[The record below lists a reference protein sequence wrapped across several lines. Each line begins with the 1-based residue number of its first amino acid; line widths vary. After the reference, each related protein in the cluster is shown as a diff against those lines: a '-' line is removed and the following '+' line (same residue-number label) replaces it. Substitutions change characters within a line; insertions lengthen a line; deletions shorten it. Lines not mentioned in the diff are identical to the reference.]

1 MLSDWS
7 LCMVCS
13 TKYSF
18 NIICGKNHLRGV
30 QTMNRVQLKTIAKQQ
45 LQGNIG
51 MLFVCLL
58 ITWVLSNSVP
68 GLASLIVA
76 PPLTLGMSMIFL
88 GLTRNESP
96 EINTLFSGFSYIGPA
111 ILLNI
116 MIAVFTCLWSLLFV
130 IPGIIKAISYSMA
143 YFVLADNPELS
154 AKEALDESKRITS
167 GHIGDLFVLYLSFIP
182 WVLLGAITCGLALI
196 YVVPYMQ
203 TTMANYYLE
212 LKDN

>member
-1 MLSDWS
+1 
-7 LCMVCS
+7 
-13 TKYSF
+13 
-18 NIICGKNHLRGV
+18 
-30 QTMNRVQLKTIAKQQ
+30 
-45 LQGNIG
+45 

-76 PPLTLGMSMIFL
+76 PPLTLGLSMIFL

-96 EINTLFSGFSYIGPA
+96 EMNTLFSGFSYIGPA

-130 IPGIIKAISYSMA
+130 IPGIIKGISYSMA

-154 AKEALDESKRITS
+154 AKESLDESKRITS

-212 LKDN
+212 LKNN

>member
-1 MLSDWS
+1 MD
-7 LCMVCS
+7 
-13 TKYSF
+13 
-18 NIICGKNHLRGV
+18 
-30 QTMNRVQLKTIAKQQ
+30 RVQLKAIAKQQ
-45 LQGNIG
+45 IQGNIG
-51 MLFVCLL
+51 ILFVCLL
-58 ITWVLSNSVP
+58 ITSVLSGLIP
-68 GLASLIVA
+68 GLTALIVG
-76 PPLTLGMSMIFL
+76 PPLTLGLTMIFL
-88 GLTRNESP
+88 GLTRDESP
-96 EINTLFSGFSYIGPA
+96 EINTLFSGFSYMGPA

>member
-1 MLSDWS
+1 MD
-7 LCMVCS
+7 
-13 TKYSF
+13 
-18 NIICGKNHLRGV
+18 
-30 QTMNRVQLKTIAKQQ
+30 RVQLKANAKQQ
-45 LQGNIG
+45 IQGNIG
-51 MLFVCLL
+51 ILFVCLL
-58 ITWVLSNSVP
+58 ITSVLSGLIP
-68 GLASLIVA
+68 GLTTLIVG
-76 PPLTLGMSMIFL
+76 PPLTLGLTMIFL
-88 GLTRNESP
+88 GLTRDESP
-96 EINTLFSGFSYIGPA
+96 EINTLFSGFSYMGPA

-116 MIAVFTCLWSLLFV
+116 MIAIFTCLWSLLFV

>member
-1 MLSDWS
+1 
-7 LCMVCS
+7 
-13 TKYSF
+13 
-18 NIICGKNHLRGV
+18 
-30 QTMNRVQLKTIAKQQ
+30 MNRVQLKTIAKQQ

-76 PPLTLGMSMIFL
+76 PPLTLGISMIFL

-116 MIAVFTCLWSLLFV
+116 MIAIFTCLWSLLFV
-130 IPGIIKAISYSMA
+130 IPGSAPLCTGQTEDVSDTGGKRKTLFPGTAGVSAHPAKLEKEIRT
-143 YFVLADNPELS
+143 ADTPGRAARALCGSLPHARMYAVYGGS
-154 AKEALDESKRITS
+154 ANHRFAEGTDKT
-167 GHIGDLFVLYLSFIP
+167 G
-182 WVLLGAITCGLALI
+182 
-196 YVVPYMQ
+196 
-203 TTMANYYLE
+203 
-212 LKDN
+212 

>member
-1 MLSDWS
+1 MD
-7 LCMVCS
+7 
-13 TKYSF
+13 
-18 NIICGKNHLRGV
+18 
-30 QTMNRVQLKTIAKQQ
+30 RVQLKAIAKQQ
-45 LQGNIG
+45 IQGNIG
-51 MLFVCLL
+51 ILFVCLL
-58 ITWVLSNSVP
+58 ITSVLSGLIP
-68 GLASLIVA
+68 GLITLIVG
-76 PPLTLGMSMIFL
+76 PPLTLGLTMIFL
-88 GLTRNESP
+88 GLTRDESP
-96 EINTLFSGFSYIGPA
+96 EINTLFSGFSYMGPA

-212 LKDN
+212 LKNN

>member
-1 MLSDWS
+1 
-7 LCMVCS
+7 
-13 TKYSF
+13 
-18 NIICGKNHLRGV
+18 
-30 QTMNRVQLKTIAKQQ
+30 
-45 LQGNIG
+45 
-51 MLFVCLL
+51 
-58 ITWVLSNSVP
+58 
-68 GLASLIVA
+68 
-76 PPLTLGMSMIFL
+76 
-88 GLTRNESP
+88 
-96 EINTLFSGFSYIGPA
+96 
-111 ILLNI
+111 LLNI
-116 MIAVFTCLWSLLFV
+116 MIAIFTCLWSLLFV

>member
-1 MLSDWS
+1 MD
-7 LCMVCS
+7 
-13 TKYSF
+13 
-18 NIICGKNHLRGV
+18 
-30 QTMNRVQLKTIAKQQ
+30 RVQLKAIAKQQ
-45 LQGNIG
+45 IQGNIG
-51 MLFVCLL
+51 ILFVCLL
-58 ITWVLSNSVP
+58 ITSVLSGLIP
-68 GLASLIVA
+68 GLTTLIVGT
-76 PPLTLGMSMIFL
+76 PLTLGLTMIFL
-88 GLTRNESP
+88 GLTRDESP
-96 EINTLFSGFSYIGPA
+96 EINTLFSGFSYMGPA

-212 LKDN
+212 LKNN

>member
-1 MLSDWS
+1 MD
-7 LCMVCS
+7 
-13 TKYSF
+13 
-18 NIICGKNHLRGV
+18 
-30 QTMNRVQLKTIAKQQ
+30 RVQLKAIAKQQ
-45 LQGNIG
+45 IQGNIG
-51 MLFVCLL
+51 ILFVCLL
-58 ITWVLSNSVP
+58 ITSVLS
-68 GLASLIVA
+68 GLILGLTTLIVG
-76 PPLTLGMSMIFL
+76 PPLTLGLTMIFL
-88 GLTRNESP
+88 GLTRDESP
-96 EINTLFSGFSYIGPA
+96 EINTLFSGFSYMGPA

-182 WVLLGAITCGLALI
+182 WVLLGAITYGLALI

-212 LKDN
+212 LKNN

>member
-1 MLSDWS
+1 MD
-7 LCMVCS
+7 
-13 TKYSF
+13 
-18 NIICGKNHLRGV
+18 
-30 QTMNRVQLKTIAKQQ
+30 RVQLKAIAKQQ
-45 LQGNIG
+45 IQGNIG
-51 MLFVCLL
+51 ILFVCLL
-58 ITWVLSNSVP
+58 ITSVLSGLSP
-68 GLASLIVA
+68 GLTTLIVG
-76 PPLTLGMSMIFL
+76 PPLTLGLTMIFL
-88 GLTRNESP
+88 GLTRDESP
-96 EINTLFSGFSYIGPA
+96 EINTLFSGFSYMGPA

-116 MIAVFTCLWSLLFV
+116 MIAIFTCLWSLLFV

>member
-1 MLSDWS
+1 
-7 LCMVCS
+7 
-13 TKYSF
+13 
-18 NIICGKNHLRGV
+18 
-30 QTMNRVQLKTIAKQQ
+30 MNRVQLKTIAKQQ

-76 PPLTLGMSMIFL
+76 PPLTLGISMIFL

-116 MIAVFTCLWSLLFV
+116 MIAIFTCLWSLLFV

-212 LKDN
+212 LKNN

>member
-18 NIICGKNHLRGV
+18 NIIYGKNHLRGV

-68 GLASLIVA
+68 GLASLIVS

-143 YFVLADNPELS
+143 YLVLADNPELS

-203 TTMANYYLE
+203 TTTANYYLE

>member
-1 MLSDWS
+1 MD
-7 LCMVCS
+7 
-13 TKYSF
+13 
-18 NIICGKNHLRGV
+18 
-30 QTMNRVQLKTIAKQQ
+30 RVQLKAIAKQQ
-45 LQGNIG
+45 IQGNIG
-51 MLFVCLL
+51 ILFVCLL
-58 ITWVLSNSVP
+58 ITSVLSGLIP
-68 GLASLIVA
+68 GLTTLIVGS
-76 PPLTLGMSMIFL
+76 PLTLGLTMIFL
-88 GLTRNESP
+88 GLTRDESP
-96 EINTLFSGFSYIGPA
+96 EINTLFSGFSYMGPA

-212 LKDN
+212 LKNN

>member
-1 MLSDWS
+1 MD
-7 LCMVCS
+7 
-13 TKYSF
+13 
-18 NIICGKNHLRGV
+18 
-30 QTMNRVQLKTIAKQQ
+30 RVQLKAIAKQQ
-45 LQGNIG
+45 IQGNIG
-51 MLFVCLL
+51 ILFVCLL
-58 ITWVLSNSVP
+58 ITSVLSNIVP

-76 PPLTLGMSMIFL
+76 PPLTLGLTMIFL

-96 EINTLFSGFSYIGPA
+96 EVNTLFSGFSYMGPA

-130 IPGIIKAISYSMA
+130 IPGIIKGISYSMA

-154 AKEALDESKRITS
+154 ANEALDESKRITS

-182 WVLLGAITCGLALI
+182 WFLLGAITCGLALI
-196 YVVPYMQ
+196 YVVPYVQ
-203 TTMANYYLE
+203 ATMANYYLE

>member
-1 MLSDWS
+1 MFINYKCIIRPHSRS
-7 LCMVCS
+7 YHPHCR
-13 TKYSF
+13 TTF
-18 NIICGKNHLRGV
+18 N
-30 QTMNRVQLKTIAKQQ
+30 
-45 LQGNIG
+45 
-51 MLFVCLL
+51 
-58 ITWVLSNSVP
+58 TWFDHDFPWFN
-68 GLASLIVA
+68 
-76 PPLTLGMSMIFL
+76 TC
-88 GLTRNESP
+88 ESP
-96 EINTLFSGFSYIGPA
+96 EINTLFSGFSYMGPA

-212 LKDN
+212 LKNN

>member
-1 MLSDWS
+1 MD
-7 LCMVCS
+7 
-13 TKYSF
+13 
-18 NIICGKNHLRGV
+18 
-30 QTMNRVQLKTIAKQQ
+30 RVQLKAIAKQQ
-45 LQGNIG
+45 IQGNIG
-51 MLFVCLL
+51 ILFVCLL
-58 ITWVLSNSVP
+58 ITSVLSGLIP
-68 GLASLIVA
+68 GLTILIVG
-76 PPLTLGMSMIFL
+76 PPLTLGLTMIFL
-88 GLTRNESP
+88 GLTRDESP
-96 EINTLFSGFSYIGPA
+96 EINTLFSGFSYMGPA

-212 LKDN
+212 LKNN

>member
-1 MLSDWS
+1 MD
-7 LCMVCS
+7 
-13 TKYSF
+13 
-18 NIICGKNHLRGV
+18 
-30 QTMNRVQLKTIAKQQ
+30 RVQLKAIAKQQ
-45 LQGNIG
+45 IQGNIG
-51 MLFVCLL
+51 ILFVCLL
-58 ITWVLSNSVP
+58 ITSVLSGLIP
-68 GLASLIVA
+68 GLTTLIVGQ
-76 PPLTLGMSMIFL
+76 PLTLGLTMIFL
-88 GLTRNESP
+88 GLTRDESP
-96 EINTLFSGFSYIGPA
+96 EINTLFSGFSYMGPA

-116 MIAVFTCLWSLLFV
+116 MIAIFTCLWSLLFV

>member
-1 MLSDWS
+1 MD
-7 LCMVCS
+7 
-13 TKYSF
+13 
-18 NIICGKNHLRGV
+18 
-30 QTMNRVQLKTIAKQQ
+30 RVQLKASAKQQ
-45 LQGNIG
+45 IQGNIG
-51 MLFVCLL
+51 ILFVCLL
-58 ITWVLSNSVP
+58 ITSVVSGLIP
-68 GLASLIVA
+68 GLTTLIVA
-76 PPLTLGMSMIFL
+76 PPLTLGLTMIFL

-96 EINTLFSGFSYIGPA
+96 EVSTLFSGFSYMGPA

-116 MIAVFTCLWSLLFV
+116 MIAVFTFLWSLLFV
-130 IPGIIKAISYSMA
+130 IPGIIKGISYSMA

-154 AKEALDESKRITS
+154 ANEALNESKRITS

-203 TTMANYYLE
+203 TTTANYYLE

>member
-1 MLSDWS
+1 
-7 LCMVCS
+7 
-13 TKYSF
+13 
-18 NIICGKNHLRGV
+18 
-30 QTMNRVQLKTIAKQQ
+30 MNRVQLKTIAKQQ

-58 ITWVLSNSVP
+58 ITGVLSNSVP

-76 PPLTLGMSMIFL
+76 PPLTLGLSMIFL

-130 IPGIIKAISYSMA
+130 IPGIIKGISYSMA

-154 AKEALDESKRITS
+154 AKEALEIY
-167 GHIGDLFVLYLSFIP
+167 LFCIFHLFLGSF
-182 WVLLGAITCGLALI
+182 
-196 YVVPYMQ
+196 
-203 TTMANYYLE
+203 LE
-212 LKDN
+212 LSPADWHSFTWFLTCRLLWQTIT

>member
-1 MLSDWS
+1 MD
-7 LCMVCS
+7 
-13 TKYSF
+13 
-18 NIICGKNHLRGV
+18 
-30 QTMNRVQLKTIAKQQ
+30 RVQLKAIAKQQ
-45 LQGNIG
+45 IQGNIG
-51 MLFVCLL
+51 ILFVCLL
-58 ITWVLSNSVP
+58 ITSVLS
-68 GLASLIVA
+68 GLTTLIVG
-76 PPLTLGMSMIFL
+76 PPLTLGLTMIFL
-88 GLTRNESP
+88 GLTRDESP
-96 EINTLFSGFSYIGPA
+96 EINTLFSGFSYMGPA

-212 LKDN
+212 LKNN

>member
-1 MLSDWS
+1 
-7 LCMVCS
+7 
-13 TKYSF
+13 
-18 NIICGKNHLRGV
+18 
-30 QTMNRVQLKTIAKQQ
+30 MNRVQLKTIAKQQ

-58 ITWVLSNSVP
+58 ITWVLSWVLSNSVP

-130 IPGIIKAISYSMA
+130 IPGIIKGISYSMA

-203 TTMANYYLE
+203 TTTVNYYLE